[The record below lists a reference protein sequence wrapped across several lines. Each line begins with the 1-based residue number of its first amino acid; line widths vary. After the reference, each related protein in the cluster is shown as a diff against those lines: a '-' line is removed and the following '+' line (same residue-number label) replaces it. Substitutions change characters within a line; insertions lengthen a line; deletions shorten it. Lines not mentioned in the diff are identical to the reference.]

1 MKKTLLISL
10 AALSLSFAGS
20 AMALDESAPILCASL
35 DVMECV
41 DGGKCRTV
49 LPEDV
54 NAPTFFRLNLEN
66 KQVAV
71 SRDAKPNKA
80 ENFQKFDGRIVMQ
93 GVDTG
98 DDDALDSVAWTI
110 QVEEETA
117 RMVATAVLHQAA
129 IVVFGACTE
138 L

>member
-1 MKKTLLISL
+1 MNKTLFISL

-20 AMALDESAPILCASL
+20 VLALDESAPILCASV

-54 NAPTFFRLNLEN
+54 NAPTFFRLDLEK
-66 KQVAV
+66 KQVTV
-71 SRDAKPNKA
+71 SKDAGPNKA
-80 ENFQKFDGRIVMQ
+80 ENFAVLDGRIVMQ

-110 QVEEETA
+110 QVEETTA
-117 RMVATAVLHQAA
+117 RMVATAVLYQAA
-129 IVVFGACTE
+129 IVIFGACTE
-138 L
+138 I